1 VITLKNW
8 NTGVANRGV
17 AWVLT
22 FFVITASAL
31 SLADELTLKTDVPLT
46 YVVKKG
52 DTLWDIS
59 GLYLEE
65 PWRWPELWN
74 SNPQIDNPH
83 LIYPGDQLLL
93 RWEDGVPQLV
103 VGSRGDVKLTPK
115 LRSERLETA
124 IPPIPRDQIDAFI
137 RENKVVLTGELE
149 ELPYVIAGDAGRIIS
164 ALGDRIYAR
173 GPVSPEDKAFDIVR
187 QGEVIVDPVSG
198 EVLGV
203 LASDIGSA
211 SISRANSADAEPT
224 DVRELEITRV
234 AEEVRIGDRLLPL
247 EEGALE
253 AYFQPRAPE
262 VDVEGAYMIGVA
274 SGVTQI
280 GQMNIVTVNRGD
292 REGLAVGDV
301 LAIYQTGQV
310 VEDPVTKK
318 MVALPDVRAGVLML
332 FAVYEKASFGLVL
345 TASRPLAVGDKLKNP

>member
-1 VITLKNW
+1 MITLKNW

-83 LIYPGDQLLL
+83 LIYPGDELSL
-93 RWEDGVPQLV
+93 RWEDGVPRLV
-103 VGSRGDVKLTPK
+103 LASRGEVKLTPQI
-115 LRSERLETA
+115 RSESLDTA

-137 RENKVVLTGELE
+137 REHKVLVPGQMEV
-149 ELPYVIAGDAGRIIS
+149 LPYVVAGDAGRIIS

-173 GPVSPEDKAFDIVR
+173 GPISEQDKAFDIVR
-187 QGEVIVDPVSG
+187 QGDAIVDPVTG

-203 LASDIGSA
+203 LASDIGSVSLSA
-211 SISRANSADAEPT
+211 SASAEQS
-224 DVRELEITRV
+224 DVQELEITRV

-247 EEGALE
+247 EEGALD

-262 VDVEGAYMIGVA
+262 VEVEGAYMIGVA

-301 LAIYQTGQV
+301 LAIHQTGQV
-310 VEDPVTKK
+310 VEDPVTKE

>member
-1 VITLKNW
+1 MAIVNNQ
-8 NTGVANRGV
+8 NTRWAHRGL
-17 AWVLT
+17 AWVAAL
-22 FFVITASAL
+22 FIAASTL
-31 SLADELTLKTDVPLT
+31 SHADELALRDDVPLT

-83 LIYPGDQLLL
+83 LIYPGDELSL
-93 RWEDGVPQLV
+93 RWEDGVPKLV
-103 VGSRGDVKLTPK
+103 LASRGDVKLTPEI
-115 LRSERLETA
+115 RSEPLDTA
-124 IPPIPRDQIDAFI
+124 IPPIPRDQIDSFI
-137 RENKVVLTGELE
+137 REHKVLMPGQMEA
-149 ELPYVIAGDAGRIIS
+149 LPYVVAGDAGRIIS
-164 ALGDRIYAR
+164 ALGDRIFAR
-173 GPVSPEDKAFDIVR
+173 GPISEQDKAFDIVR
-187 QGEVIVDPVSG
+187 QGDVIVDPVTG

-203 LASDIGSA
+203 LASDIGSVSLSPSA
-211 SISRANSADAEPT
+211 PADAEQS
-224 DVRELEITRV
+224 DVQELEITRV

-247 EEGALE
+247 EEGALD

-262 VDVEGAYMIGVA
+262 VEVEGAYMIGVA

-280 GQMNIVTVNRGD
+280 GHMNIVTVNRGD

-301 LAIYQTGQV
+301 LAIHQTGQV
-310 VEDPVTKK
+310 VEDPVTKE

-332 FAVYEKASFGLVL
+332 FAVYDKASFGLVL

>member
-1 VITLKNW
+1 MATIKNQNSRWAHRGLPWVAALLIAASTL
-8 NTGVANRGV
+8 
-17 AWVLT
+17 
-22 FFVITASAL
+22 SH
-31 SLADELTLKTDVPLT
+31 ADELSLRADVPLT

-83 LIYPGDQLLL
+83 LIYPGDQLSL
-93 RWEDGVPQLV
+93 RWEDGVPRLILA
-103 VGSRGDVKLTPK
+103 SRGDVRLTPEM
-115 LRSERLETA
+115 RSEPLDTA
-124 IPPIPRDQIDAFI
+124 IPPIPRDQIDSFI
-137 RENKVVLTGELE
+137 REHKVLLPGQMEA
-149 ELPYVIAGDAGRIIS
+149 LPYVIAGDAGRIIS
-164 ALGDRIYAR
+164 ALGDRIFAR
-173 GPVSPEDKAFDIVR
+173 GPVSEEDKAFDLVR
-187 QGEVIVDPVSG
+187 QGDVIVDPVTG

-211 SISRANSADAEPT
+211 SLSPSAPANSGQS
-224 DVRELEITRV
+224 DVQELEITRV

-247 EEGALE
+247 EERALD

-262 VDVEGAYMIGVA
+262 VEVEGAYMISVA

-310 VEDPVTKK
+310 VEDPVTKE
-318 MVALPDVRAGVLML
+318 MVALPDLRAGVLML